1 MTMWTMILM
10 MVITII
16 ANPLAV
22 CTWWSR
28 DPLGLKMLQLDFRLW
43 PFWETRLLL
52 VGVIHHHPHHH
63 HHPKDWSTIGRHHH
77 HPEDFDIIILLNIII
92 TINKS
97 TLWRQLVCK
106 ISPFF
111 ITPLR
116 SWWHPGRLSSP
127 WLFSTTS
134 GFAYFQWRWHLWTP
148 QSSSF
153 PQFIDAVKVFK
164 MTAIDFQRSSKVIL
178 NPWYI
183 LLRWSSIELRSTK

>member
-1 MTMWTMILM
+1 MISRSQPKVLRKIQKNLRRYISAISRFLH
-10 MVITII
+10 VCPII
-16 ANPLAV
+16 IIIIQK
-22 CTWWSR
+22 T
-28 DPLGLKMLQLDFRLW
+28 G
-43 PFWETRLLL
+43 LLL
-52 VGVIHHHPHHH
+52 VG
-63 HHPKDWSTIGRHHH
+63 
-77 HPEDFDIIILLNIII
+77 I
-92 TINKS
+92 TIIRKTLTLSSFS
-97 TLWRQLVCK
+97 TSLSQSTNQHCEDNLCVK
-106 ISPFF
+106 YPLFL

>member
-92 TINKS
+92 IINKS

-106 ISPFF
+106 ISSFF
-111 ITPLR
+111 DNSSKIMMTSR
-116 SWWHPGRLSSP
+116 SVVVSLAFLYNFWVCLFPMKMTFMMVPIFIISSIH
-127 WLFSTTS
+127 WCCKSFQNDCNWFS
-134 GFAYFQWRWHLWTP
+134 
-148 QSSSF
+148 
-153 PQFIDAVKVFK
+153 KVFK
-164 MTAIDFQRSSKVIL
+164 GDS
-178 NPWYI
+178 
-183 LLRWSSIELRSTK
+183 

>member
-63 HHPKDWSTIGRHHH
+63 HPKDWSTIGRHHH
-77 HPEDFDIIILLNIII
+77 HPEDFDIIILLNIIVI
-92 TINKS
+92 VIIVVNDIAIIINKT

-106 ISPFF
+106 ISSFF
-111 ITPLR
+111 DNSSKIMMTSRSVVVSLAFLYNFWVCLFPMKMTFMNTPIFII
-116 SWWHPGRLSSP
+116 SSIH
-127 WLFSTTS
+127 WCCKSFQNDCNWFS
-134 GFAYFQWRWHLWTP
+134 
-148 QSSSF
+148 
-153 PQFIDAVKVFK
+153 KVFK
-164 MTAIDFQRSSKVIL
+164 GDS
-178 NPWYI
+178 
-183 LLRWSSIELRSTK
+183 